1 MSYYWYDHN
10 PSLTMFYNSILLLEK
25 SYQFFIDDSL
35 FELNYKPYNID
46 TQYLLEKFKKSNS
59 ENILILSFTYLTKN
73 QSIMLML
80 KINKKINEY
89 LKRIEQYKLSKEDYN
104 IIKQISNRLYKEQ
117 TILESI
123 IKYNKFADLVTD
135 GIMKV
140 IMIQLF
146 KQWKELMDEDY
157 HGYTGFKRAIS
168 FIKK

>member
-1 MSYYWYDHN
+1 M
-10 PSLTMFYNSILLLEK
+10 
-25 SYQFFIDDSL
+25 
-35 FELNYKPYNID
+35 
-46 TQYLLEKFKKSNS
+46 
-59 ENILILSFTYLTKN
+59 
-73 QSIMLML
+73 
-80 KINKKINEY
+80 
-89 LKRIEQYKLSKEDYN
+89 KRIEQYKLSKEDYN